1 MICRKCSTPLNES
14 DIFCPKCG
22 KRQKKINF
30 NLNKKIFASS
40 NIIYGVFFIL
50 FAIIVLLIINDKSD
64 KKNRTYD
71 FLISTMIQSITNL
84 NLIASDYYIHGNIYY
99 TYTSSMRKMLNVDT
113 PNYCSYLVQRK
124 NFSVISQRY
133 YQYVDKYQKEL
144 SQSDE
149 IFRLY
154 DLYEKTIHLFDL
166 NLSLEKF
173 RKEYEYLY
181 KEYENLYGGYG
192 YNMRQ
197 DVELQ

>member
-50 FAIIVLLIINDKSD
+50 FAIIVLLIINNKSD

-84 NLIASDYYIHGNIYY
+84 NLIASDYYIHGNFYY
-99 TYTSSMRKMLNVDT
+99 NISSMGKMLEVDT
-113 PNYCSYLVQRK
+113 PNYCSYLVQMK

-133 YQYVDKYQKEL
+133 
-144 SQSDE
+144 
-149 IFRLY
+149 
-154 DLYEKTIHLFDL
+154 
-166 NLSLEKF
+166 
-173 RKEYEYLY
+173 
-181 KEYENLYGGYG
+181 
-192 YNMRQ
+192 
-197 DVELQ
+197 

>member
-50 FAIIVLLIINDKSD
+50 FAIIVLLIINNKSD

-84 NLIASDYYIHGNIYY
+84 NLIASDYYIHGNLYY
-99 TYTSSMRKMLNVDT
+99 NTSSMRKMLNVDT

-124 NFSVISQRY
+124 NFSVISERY

-181 KEYENLYGGYG
+181 KEYENLYGWYG
-192 YNMRQ
+192 DNMRQ
-197 DVELQ
+197 DREPV

>member
-1 MICRKCSTPLNES
+1 
-14 DIFCPKCG
+14 
-22 KRQKKINF
+22 
-30 NLNKKIFASS
+30 
-40 NIIYGVFFIL
+40 
-50 FAIIVLLIINDKSD
+50 
-64 KKNRTYD
+64 
-71 FLISTMIQSITNL
+71 MIQSITNL
-84 NLIASDYYIHGNIYY
+84 NLIASDYYIHGNLYY
-99 TYTSSMRKMLNVDT
+99 NISSMGKMMNVDT
-113 PNYCSYLVQRK
+113 PNYCSYPVQRK

-154 DLYEKTIHLFDL
+154 DLYVKTIHLFDL

-197 DVELQ
+197 YGELQ

>member
-1 MICRKCSTPLNES
+1 MICKKCSTPLNES

-50 FAIIVLLIINDKSD
+50 FAIIVLLIINNKSD

-84 NLIASDYYIHGNIYY
+84 NLIASDYYIHGNLYY
-99 TYTSSMRKMLNVDT
+99 NISSMGKMLEVDT

-124 NFSVISQRY
+124 NFSVIRERY

-173 RKEYEYLY
+173 RKEYEYLC

-192 YNMRQ
+192 VYNMRQ
-197 DVELQ
+197 YGELQ